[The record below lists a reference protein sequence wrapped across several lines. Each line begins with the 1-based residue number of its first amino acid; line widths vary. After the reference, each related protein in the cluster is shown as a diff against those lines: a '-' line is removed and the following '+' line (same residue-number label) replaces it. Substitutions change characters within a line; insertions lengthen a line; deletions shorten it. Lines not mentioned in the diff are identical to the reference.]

1 MVRSWRS
8 GLTTGAIVSLTA
20 TASALL
26 LGCSPEPRS
35 RFVVSPPRPRHR
47 RGSVFSKVSSPSDQE
62 GGWGGDLSQRGKT
75 TQMRLVGE
83 SLERRA
89 YIYEARLASP
99 LGIKLAEQNSAST
112 IERDYD
118 DDASDSAR
126 PASRVVVAGVEKGST
141 AWDAGVRAGDC
152 IVATGASWGGGMHL
166 TSTVDGVTAAVTSRV
181 KMFGDVNLRFER
193 PFDSADEVSWRSV
206 VAETFIVELA
216 KPLGIELTE
225 KGEGAERAVYV
236 KTLDP
241 AGNAALSGQVKVE
254 DRIVAVSASI
264 GNGLWDAN
272 SVEGV
277 VSAVAT
283 RQLNQPIRFKL
294 ERQVSVGA
302 WRELDGRDG
311 SDDAFD
317 DAFEDEENNE
327 EERIADANDA
337 TGDAKRRE
345 DAAEAVEKGADDNK
359 DSDGAV
365 SIPREKKR
373 DVLGMESAGAALDSL
388 KGTDVSTASTQAVL
402 FERSCALLHKYGNA
416 GSSSSSFTGRTS
428 SNEEVRAAL
437 ANVHAVLDV
446 VLAAPVVPP
455 PKLMNMGMIA
465 FLKLRRPLE
474 AVTFFDQCLE
484 RGSLPNVLVAT
495 TLAKVLSKKNT
506 FDTTAATYKAATA
519 NEVPQ
524 LKAKRGSSPALPS
537 PVPQLAAVLE
547 SLEKQRLPLDSQFLN
562 QLMQCYLIRGHLREV
577 SKEYW
582 SKFWDQSSVKKR
594 GD

>member
-1 MVRSWRS
+1 MVWSRRC
-8 GLTTGAIVSLTA
+8 GLTTGAVVSLTA

-26 LGCSPEPRS
+26 LGCSPESRS

-47 RGSVFSKVSSPSDQE
+47 RGLVFSKVSSPSDQE
-62 GGWGGDLSQRGKT
+62 GGWGSDWSQRGKT

-112 IERDYD
+112 FERDD
-118 DDASDSAR
+118 DDDDEASDSAR
-126 PASRVVVAGVEKGST
+126 PASRVVVAGVERGST

-152 IVATGASWGGGMHL
+152 IVATGATWGGGMHL

-225 KGEGAERAVYV
+225 KGEGVERAVYV

-241 AGNAALSGQVKVE
+241 AGNAALSGQVKVD

-311 SDDAFD
+311 SDDEFD
-317 DAFEDEENNE
+317 EAEEN
-327 EERIADANDA
+327 EERIAAADDALRDSE
-337 TGDAKRRE
+337 RRE
-345 DAAEAVEKGADDNK
+345 DSTEGAESDNEG
-359 DSDGAV
+359 DGLKEPGETL
-365 SIPREKKR
+365 SPPTEKKR
-373 DVLGMESAGAALDSL
+373 DVLGMESAAAALDSL
-388 KGTDVSTASTQAVL
+388 RGTDVSTASTQAVL

-416 GSSSSSFTGRTS
+416 GSSSGFTGRTGS
-428 SNEEVRAAL
+428 SSEEVRAAL
-437 ANVHAVLDV
+437 ENVRAVLDV

-474 AVTFFDQCLE
+474 AVTFFDRCFE

-495 TLAKVLSKKNT
+495 TLAKVLSKKPT
-506 FDTTAATYKAATA
+506 FDTTAATATTKAATA
-519 NEVPQ
+519 STEVPL
-524 LKAKRGSSPALPS
+524 LKVKKGSSPALPS
-537 PVPQLAAVLE
+537 PVPQLAAVLA

-577 SKEYW
+577 RRRKI
-582 SKFWDQSSVKKR
+582 V
-594 GD
+594 